1 MIALDLA
8 VGVAFLLAALTFRRT
23 PVHAVLLAATGLL
36 WFAGDLVSVLVF
48 AHRATLT
55 HFLLLYPDTRLRS
68 WPRRW
73 VVAATYA
80 ASFVYPIGQLGVATA
95 ALFVAV
101 LVAAV
106 TGPSRLQSANRRSA
120 RLAGAC
126 AALVWGL
133 LTVAA
138 VARLAGVHIDGLLLV
153 AYEIALLA
161 ILAAILIDNRYRRSR
176 TTIVTNLAVDL
187 GEGGVRSLR
196 DVLAD
201 VLGDPSVVVG
211 LVSSDGLT
219 DEAGQRVVL
228 RPTSTQVVTDLFEGD
243 QGIAMLQHDAALLR
257 DKRLLDSVT
266 ALAAVALANAGSNT
280 SPSQDRRG

>member
-1 MIALDLA
+1 
-8 VGVAFLLAALTFRRT
+8 
-23 PVHAVLLAATGLL
+23 
-36 WFAGDLVSVLVF
+36 VLVF

-55 HFLLLYPDTRLRS
+55 HFLLLYPDTRFRS

-211 LVSSDGLT
+211 LVSNDGSPMRL
-219 DEAGQRVVL
+219 ASGLCFIRHRL
-228 RPTSTQVVTDLFEGD
+228 RSSPISSRGTKASRCCSMMRHCS
-243 QGIAMLQHDAALLR
+243 GIR
-257 DKRLLDSVT
+257 GCSIR
-266 ALAAVALANAGSNT
+266 
-280 SPSQDRRG
+280 SPP